1 MFQKRTQRSE
11 TAQEHLAKTMLRLIV
26 EHGLDN
32 VTSSDV
38 VKAAGIT
45 RAAMVRYCPTED
57 DLWRLTAE
65 FIGQRMIEAWQP
77 VLASRQSPAEQLR
90 ALLAIQFGLIM
101 RLPALQGV
109 LHGQSLR
116 GANPAFMEGIIAL
129 RAHFRAL
136 LCSLIR
142 DAIRAGQFPRNL
154 DPEGAAQRIIDAL
167 QGRVV
172 SWSLDE
178 AQGDSGEGAW
188 APLDEL
194 LRCILL
200 ESGSSAIRPFGNADP
215 EEGSVSY
222 GCKKSR

>member
-1 MFQKRTQRSE
+1 MFQKRAQRSE

-45 RAAMVRYCPTED
+45 RAAMVRYCPTVD

-65 FIGQRMIEAWQP
+65 FIEQRMIEAWQP
-77 VLASRQSPAEQLR
+77 VLASTQSPAERLR
-90 ALLAIQFGLIM
+90 ALLAIQIGLIM
-101 RLPALQGV
+101 GLPALQGV

-116 GANPAFMEGIIAL
+116 GANPAFREGIIAL

-142 DAIRAGQFPRNL
+142 DAIRAGQFPPNL
-154 DPEGAAQRIIDAL
+154 DPESAAQRIIDAL
-167 QGRVV
+167 QGRGV
-172 SWSLDE
+172 SWAVDE

-194 LRCILL
+194 LRCILR
-200 ESGSSAIRPFGNADP
+200 EPGDGAGGSSGNAIP
-215 EEGSVSY
+215 EEGSVTY
-222 GCKKSR
+222 ACKRSR